1 MSWVADVGRSL
12 WNGIYTGFIDA
23 LNGIIMAWN
32 NFSITIPELSIM
44 GKTVPGTGGTLDTPT
59 IGLFSSPTLANPT
72 AASGV
77 KAFKKAIGMANGAVV
92 TSPTLGLIGENPGT
106 TPEIVTPERLM
117 RQIVREE
124 MARLGSRPVQL
135 VLKDGRVLAEVVTQE
150 LRGRELAL
158 R

>member
-1 MSWVADVGRSL
+1 
-12 WNGIYTGFIDA
+12 
-23 LNGIIMAWN
+23 
-32 NFSITIPELSIM
+32 
-44 GKTVPGTGGTLDTPT
+44 
-59 IGLFSSPTLANPT
+59 
-72 AASGV
+72 
-77 KAFKKAIGMANGAVV
+77 
-92 TSPTLGLIGENPGT
+92 
-106 TPEIVTPERLM
+106 LM

>member
-1 MSWVADVGRSL
+1 M
-12 WNGIYTGFIDA
+12 
-23 LNGIIMAWN
+23 
-32 NFSITIPELSIM
+32 
-44 GKTVPGTGGTLDTPT
+44 
-59 IGLFSSPTLANPT
+59 
-72 AASGV
+72 
-77 KAFKKAIGMANGAVV
+77 